1 MDFTYFNATY
11 TVENALSK
19 VKDDK
24 GMKRVEKFLK
34 EEICPECQGT
44 RLSKEARK
52 PLIRGIGLDKACQM
66 PLNDLVEWVRG
77 IPDSMPDEMK
87 PMAREICDSFLDVS
101 KRLLDLGLGYLS
113 LDRAASTLSTGKDN
127 VCNLLEQ

>member
-1 MDFTYFNATY
+1 
-11 TVENALSK
+11 
-19 VKDDK
+19 
-24 GMKRVEKFLK
+24 
-34 EEICPECQGT
+34 
-44 RLSKEARK
+44 
-52 PLIRGIGLDKACQM
+52 M

-113 LDRAASTLSTGKDN
+113 LDRAASTLSTGERQRMQLARAVRN
-127 VCNLLEQ
+127 RTFSMF

>member
-1 MDFTYFNATY
+1 
-11 TVENALSK
+11 
-19 VKDDK
+19 
-24 GMKRVEKFLK
+24 MKSFLK

-87 PMAREICDSFLDVS
+87 PMAREICDSVF
-101 KRLLDLGLGYLS
+101 R
-113 LDRAASTLSTGKDN
+113 
-127 VCNLLEQ
+127 CF

>member
-1 MDFTYFNATY
+1 M
-11 TVENALSK
+11 
-19 VKDDK
+19 
-24 GMKRVEKFLK
+24 
-34 EEICPECQGT
+34 
-44 RLSKEARK
+44 
-52 PLIRGIGLDKACQM
+52 IRGIGLDKACQM

-113 LDRAASTLSTGKDN
+113 LDRAASTLSTGERQRN
-127 VCNLLEQ
+127 ATC

>member
-87 PMAREICDSFLDVS
+87 PMAREICDSFF
-101 KRLLDLGLGYLS
+101 R
-113 LDRAASTLSTGKDN
+113 
-127 VCNLLEQ
+127 CF